1 MAKIGPEIVGRL
13 FDEHAEALVLF
24 ARQRLPNPDDVVQDA
39 FVKLARL
46 PQTPE
51 NVVAWLYK
59 VVRNGAIDAARR
71 ANRRLKRER
80 YASIREAWFDSTDDS
95 IDAQTATKLLDELDP
110 DIREIVVARIWGG
123 LTFDEIAQI
132 TGVSLATAR
141 RRYLE
146 GLAELQERLNPK
158 CSPMNLIDKHL

>member
-1 MAKIGPEIVGRL
+1 MAKIRPEIVGRL

-24 ARQRLPNPDDVVQDA
+24 ARRRLPNPDDVVQDA

-46 PQTPE
+46 HNPPE

-59 VVRNGAIDAARR
+59 VVRNGAVDAARR

-80 YASIREAWFDSTDDS
+80 YASNREAWFDSTDDS
-95 IDAQTATKLLDELDP
+95 IDAQTATKLLNELDP
-110 DIREIVVARIWGG
+110 DLREIVIARIWGG

-132 TGVSLATAR
+132 TGASLATAR

-146 GLAELQERLNPK
+146 GLAVLQERLEPK
-158 CSPMNLIDKHL
+158 CSQMNLIDKNK